1 MPQCAL
7 NLFAASGHPELIE
20 ARFPCCLEW
29 KFEEEELV
37 VVRPTNGT
45 GRIKQ
50 IRQCEAEIDLLSG
63 EGLVNVSWKDLR
75 KLLVLGDFVQV
86 LSGECQG
93 RSGWVIAMEDTNV
106 SVVECNTTDPVN
118 PLWPRSS
125 HSQEARPMIFL
136 LFDTLI
142 HI

>member
-1 MPQCAL
+1 MPQCVL
-7 NLFAASGHPELIE
+7 NIFAASGHPELIE
-20 ARFPCCLEW
+20 VRFPCCLEW

-37 VVRPTNGT
+37 VVCPTNDT

-50 IRQCEAEIDLLSG
+50 ICQCEAEINLSSR

-75 KLLVLGDFVQV
+75 KVFVLGDFVQV
-86 LSGECQG
+86 LSSEGQG
-93 RSGWVIAMEDTNV
+93 CSGWVITMEDINV
-106 SVVECNTTDPVN
+106 SMTECNTMDPAN
-118 PLWPRSS
+118 SLLLQSS
-125 HSQEARPMIFL
+125 HSQEVHPMKSG

>member
-1 MPQCAL
+1 ML
-7 NLFAASGHPELIE
+7 NVFAASGHPELIE

-37 VVRPTNGT
+37 VVCPTNDT

-50 IRQCEAEIDLLSG
+50 IRQCEAEIGLLSE

-75 KLLVLGDFVQV
+75 KVFVLGDFVQV
-86 LSGECQG
+86 LSSEGQG
-93 RSGWVIAMEDTNV
+93 CSGWVIAMKDINV
-106 SVVECNTTDPVN
+106 SMAECNTTDLAN
-118 PLWPRSS
+118 PLLLQLSC
-125 HSQEARPMIFL
+125 SQEVHPMKSG
-136 LFDTLI
+136 LFDMLI